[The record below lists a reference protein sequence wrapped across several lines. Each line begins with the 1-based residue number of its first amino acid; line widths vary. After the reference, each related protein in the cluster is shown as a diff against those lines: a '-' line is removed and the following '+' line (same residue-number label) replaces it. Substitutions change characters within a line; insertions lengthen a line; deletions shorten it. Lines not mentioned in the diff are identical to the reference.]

1 MTKAEI
7 AKAIAALIVG
17 GTTATVVRE
26 IIKNNVDP
34 QKVTDKAAVMI
45 ASYVIGAIAAD
56 AAKQWSDT
64 KIDEAIAKWQKF
76 IADRNQNV

>member
-64 KIDEAIAKWQKF
+64 KIDEVIAKWQKF
-76 IADRNQNV
+76 VADRNQNV